1 MAYFIPKEIEFV
13 LLTLKNSGFDA
24 FLVGGCVRDMLSGSV
39 PHDYDIATSATPTE
53 IQQIFEHTVAT
64 GIKHGTVTVIVN
76 KIPVEVTTFRLEGDY
91 SDTRHPD
98 NVSFLRSVDEDL
110 SRRDFTVN
118 ALAYYP
124 PDNTLIDL
132 FGGVKDLEN
141 KILRAVGDPDKRFCE
156 DALRIL
162 RLFRFA
168 SVLNHSIEANTLS
181 SALNHSKLLQ
191 NVSLERIMAE
201 LKKAVCGQNTAVLKM
216 LIDIGALFFIKLTE
230 SKALEKISLLPN
242 SNNLRLFAFL
252 KLSST
257 DINSSLEILR
267 ASNAEKHYCKTLNTL
282 VSSNDYSDKTAI
294 KKLLSISSP
303 EMLFDALEYKKAVFG
318 EDVLKP
324 QKFIKE
330 ILENNE
336 PYLVSHLK
344 VNGDDLLK
352 LGYKGKDLRE
362 KLEALVSFVIENPD
376 ENVREKLLEKL

>member
-24 FLVGGCVRDMLSGSV
+24 FLVGGCVRDMLSGTI

-53 IQQIFEHTVAT
+53 IQEIFRHTVAT
-64 GIKHGTVTVIVN
+64 GIKHGTVTVIID
-76 KIPVEVTTFRLEGDY
+76 KTPVEVTTFRLEGDY

-98 NVSFLRSVDEDL
+98 SVSFVRSVDEDL

-141 KILRAVGDPDKRFCE
+141 KILKAVGDPDKRFCE
-156 DALRIL
+156 DVLRIL

-168 SVLNHSIEANTLS
+168 SVLNYSIEPKTLS
-181 SALNHSKLLQ
+181 SALNHSDLLK

-201 LKKAVCGQNTAVLKM
+201 LKKAVCGQNTAVLKK
-216 LIDIGALFFIKLTE
+216 LIDIGALSFIKLTE

-257 DINSSLEILR
+257 DINSSLEILK
-267 ASNAEKHYCKTLNTL
+267 ASNAEKHYCKALNTL
-282 VSSNDYSDKTAI
+282 ISANDYSDKTAI

-303 EMLFDALEYKKAVFG
+303 EMLFDALEYRKAIFG
-318 EDVLKP
+318 EDVLRP

-352 LGYKGKDLRE
+352 LGYKGRDLRE
-362 KLEALVSFVIENPD
+362 KLEALVSLVIENPD

>member
-24 FLVGGCVRDMLSGSV
+24 FLVGGCVRDMLSGIV

-53 IQQIFEHTVAT
+53 TQQIFRYTVAT
-64 GIKHGTVTVIVN
+64 GIKHGTITVIVN

-91 SDTRHPD
+91 SDARHPD
-98 NVSFLRSVDEDL
+98 NVSFVRSVDEDL

-124 PDNTLIDL
+124 LDNTLIDL
-132 FGGVKDLEN
+132 FGGVNDLEN

-168 SVLNHSIEANTLS
+168 SVLNYSIEPKTLS
-181 SALNHSKLLQ
+181 SALNHSDLLK

-201 LKKAVCGQNTAVLKM
+201 LKKAVSGQNIAILKK
-216 LIDIGALFFIKLTE
+216 LLDIGALSFIKLTK
-230 SKALEKISLLPN
+230 SKAIEKISLLPK
-242 SNNLRLFAFL
+242 SKNLRLFAFL
-252 KLSST
+252 KLSSN
-257 DINSSLEILR
+257 DINSSLEILK
-267 ASNAEKHYCKTLNTL
+267 ASNAEKQYCKTLDTL
-282 VSSNDYSDKTAI
+282 VSASDYSDKIPI
-294 KKLLSISSP
+294 KKLLSVSSP
-303 EMLFDALEYKKAVFG
+303 EMLFDALEYKKAVFS

-324 QKFIKE
+324 QKIINE

-344 VNGDDLLK
+344 INGDDLLSF
-352 LGYKGKDLRE
+352 GYKGKDLRE
-362 KLEALVSFVIENPD
+362 KLEALTAFVIENPD